1 MHMCCK
7 SCKKQTGNTFPRKL
21 VLTSENKIKG
31 KSKCA
36 ICLTEK
42 SFILEIEDKEFVH
55 LKVLMQNFV
64 HQIIMM

>member
-7 SCKKQTGNTFPRKL
+7 SCKKQTGNTFPNKL
-21 VLTSENKIKG
+21 VLILKNKIKG

-55 LKVLMQNFV
+55 LKILMQNFM

>member
-7 SCKKQTGNTFPRKL
+7 SCKKQRGNTFPRKL

-55 LKVLMQNFV
+55 LKILMQNFV